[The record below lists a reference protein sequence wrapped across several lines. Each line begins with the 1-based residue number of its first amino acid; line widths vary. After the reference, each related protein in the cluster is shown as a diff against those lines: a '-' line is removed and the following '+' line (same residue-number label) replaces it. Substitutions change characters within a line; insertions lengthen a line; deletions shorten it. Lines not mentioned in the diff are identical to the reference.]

1 MGDINIDFLRY
12 ITHQMTEKYLDMLY
26 TNNFL
31 PIITKP
37 TRITDHT
44 KTLIDHIYTNM
55 AIDQVKSGIAIFD
68 ISDHLPVFTVIKTS
82 CNRIQDTL
90 YYRDY
95 RTFKQEDFL
104 SELTQINWDENLRH
118 LNNNIHQSTKNII
131 NHIERVTQR
140 HAPMKEVS
148 QSKLKQLNK
157 PWITNGILKSITIK
171 QRMYRTHFSSND
183 TSKVTQYKRYANKLN
198 IITSISK
205 LRYYNNQFDQ
215 CKNNLKATWKIIGTL
230 IKRKSKRH
238 LKQTRIIRNDV
249 TYTNEY
255 DIANQFN
262 QHFVNVG
269 PNLANKLPTSNLNA
283 VSYIQNSPISSFS
296 MSPLTVSQVHVLF
309 QSLDTSKA
317 SISIPNFI
325 VKTAADVL
333 APIFCCVYNESIS
346 LGVIPDILKISRV
359 TPIFKNGVE
368 TDPNNYRPISI
379 ISPFAKAFE
388 RLVYEQLNSFLVKKK
403 IISNYQFGFRKG
415 YSTEQA
421 ILEIT
426 ENFMSAI
433 GK

>member
-1 MGDINIDFLRY
+1 MTSQGSQGELGYYNTQQSFPFASLDDRQFKSLFSSSSRELDTDLDLYNILPNPDKFDESDPDHMLTNVVSDYCSIDKINNILNVAGPKAISFFHCNVRSLPKNHTLLTDLIYSIQVKPDILAISETKLNENNVVNVDITGYNFFHTDSSTNAGGAAIYVNRDIKAIARPDIKLPLDDVESCWIEIESGFNDNKNIIVGCVYRHPKSKICEFIERLDALLKYLNQCKYQVVLLGDINIDFLRY
-12 ITHQMTEKYLDMLY
+12 ITHQMTDKYLDMLY

-157 PWITNGILKSITIK
+157 PWITNGILKSIKVK
-171 QRMYRTHFSSND
+171 QRMYRTHFYSND
-183 TSKVTQYKRYANKLN
+183 TSKVTQYKR
-198 IITSISK
+198 
-205 LRYYNNQFDQ
+205 
-215 CKNNLKATWKIIGTL
+215 
-230 IKRKSKRH
+230 
-238 LKQTRIIRNDV
+238 
-249 TYTNEY
+249 
-255 DIANQFN
+255 
-262 QHFVNVG
+262 
-269 PNLANKLPTSNLNA
+269 
-283 VSYIQNSPISSFS
+283 
-296 MSPLTVSQVHVLF
+296 
-309 QSLDTSKA
+309 
-317 SISIPNFI
+317 
-325 VKTAADVL
+325 
-333 APIFCCVYNESIS
+333 
-346 LGVIPDILKISRV
+346 
-359 TPIFKNGVE
+359 
-368 TDPNNYRPISI
+368 
-379 ISPFAKAFE
+379 
-388 RLVYEQLNSFLVKKK
+388 
-403 IISNYQFGFRKG
+403 
-415 YSTEQA
+415 
-421 ILEIT
+421 
-426 ENFMSAI
+426 
-433 GK
+433 

>member
-1 MGDINIDFLRY
+1 
-12 ITHQMTEKYLDMLY
+12 
-26 TNNFL
+26 
-31 PIITKP
+31 
-37 TRITDHT
+37 
-44 KTLIDHIYTNM
+44 
-55 AIDQVKSGIAIFD
+55 
-68 ISDHLPVFTVIKTS
+68 
-82 CNRIQDTL
+82 
-90 YYRDY
+90 
-95 RTFKQEDFL
+95 
-104 SELTQINWDENLRH
+104 
-118 LNNNIHQSTKNII
+118 
-131 NHIERVTQR
+131 
-140 HAPMKEVS
+140 
-148 QSKLKQLNK
+148 
-157 PWITNGILKSITIK
+157 
-171 QRMYRTHFSSND
+171 MYRTHFYSND

-198 IITSISK
+198 RIKSISK
-205 LRYYNNQFDQ
+205 LRYYNNQFDK

-333 APIFCCVYNESIS
+333 APIFCCIYNESIS
-346 LGVIPDILKISRV
+346 LGVVPNILKISRV

-403 IISNYQFGFRKG
+403 D
-415 YSTEQA
+415 
-421 ILEIT
+421 
-426 ENFMSAI
+426 NF
-433 GK
+433 